1 MSVGQLEGLYKP
13 VPLRPNYFP
22 RGTRVWADDPIGF
35 WGQVGTMLKYQYS
48 PAYATLQSLNFEAD
62 PDFKPEDH
70 IDFRYEDPTYLMNAR
85 SEQHLAFMRRN
96 QIKQSQ
102 IKKDMQQV
110 SWQAML
116 VGAMADPLT
125 WAIPFSLTGK
135 GIYAGIKSGMK
146 AGFGYGAVSESLRA
160 PFDPTN
166 TSTET
171 LLNIGGST
179 VFGGAV
185 GGAFRT
191 PSAILKYRRSVKR
204 AKVENDQAF
213 SKFTDEALNNPVN
226 EQELSKQYKV
236 NIKIG
241 PQKKP
246 VEVDPKSKLKDDYV
260 VDSARIKENSGA
272 TGFILPSFETYLTKV
287 DALAQ
292 SMKLTRK
299 QFLEQYKGA
308 LPTTK
313 RQFELERTKDI
324 AKFIEEPAQPAVSRV
339 LKKGGIPFS
348 SNAFGRGKKGVFYKM
363 KEGGPTL
370 FEPIKEADIKAKP
383 YIDSIIDRKTN
394 TINIDKKSILESF
407 EQKRWSKPRIKGV
420 KKLPDDTFK
429 TPQQWYNFVLHHQ
442 IAKTTTPKKPN
453 ESIPKYENRINR
465 KALEM
470 TEDFVLKSM
479 ETLPIKDE
487 FDLALPNTFGNIV
500 TSGYRRAIQ
509 YVGPKSGKKLPQDI
523 KRLFHLLLQDG
534 SVLTKGMMAGRSMP
548 NGSVL
553 ANQGQMWGRLG
564 EYHMKLENLHY
575 QFIRNLKKV
584 DPNIEAPRGYFG
596 YKNRDKF
603 WTRPD
608 GKTFGEFLER
618 VTKYYINNVSDDKM
632 RSVSDDID
640 LGFLK
645 FDPVKEFGREL
656 NKYELKG
663 VEVLK
668 EFFETYKL
676 EAMNAD
682 MFTQNK
688 QLQGMR
694 NNITNFAVPR
704 VNEMRAKVSNAER
717 LGGKFEGKPTRY
729 WKKALQNAEADE
741 KNLRAEVGKIE
752 SRIEAGEF
760 MPPFEENYFSR
771 VWDRE
776 KIQKYMPQFRR
787 LVERTFEVIPY
798 KLKRDLKTGEI
809 RKIEYGTDFG
819 KGKDGQTRIDE
830 MIEEILNPTTV
841 EDMSEVMA
849 PLQVAG
855 LHSRN
860 LIAPNWFGYKAPD
873 GTVWRISD
881 FINTDPMDVM
891 RNYTVRVA
899 PKIEFK
905 KLLGGTEG
913 QVQQYIKNRMKDEG
927 FEPEEITQI
936 TTDFNVGYRR
946 EVGAVVDRQGGVDQE
961 VANNLKGLGTITFLS
976 DSGRASIVDAGNV
989 VFQYGFRPY
998 QQAMET
1004 FADRGQY
1011 NFNIGNRKAGEGLME
1026 RYKGVVA
1033 QRIVDNSTSHPVTHT
1048 WGKVRDK
1055 AVDVSMD
1062 LNLLRPLTMFMKELI
1077 GGFAQHDIIEKS
1089 LRYQSLSPNEKANLA
1104 RHFIGQKEAM
1114 LIAKNAKKY
1123 PLMDKLKR
1131 YHMADFERWDKDAT
1145 KSFLRGVTTHQ
1156 NIGSLT
1162 ANSADK
1168 FNLVDGQLWVKYRPF
1183 MRKFGWTPDQTVSID
1198 GSEMIR
1204 FQSNLMAIPFMFW
1217 NYGLAANQKILQ
1229 AGFDPTRPLTHRLFG
1244 ASIMIGLGYF
1254 VTSMRMPDYLW
1265 DNMGY
1270 SRRMARAVHMS
1281 GVTGMYTD
1289 LAYMA
1294 IHMTKGAGLQGP
1306 QNEFAMYNPDTF
1318 DAFMEPFGA
1327 GIGLA
1332 GDYGRGFYT
1341 MFTDSVPH
1349 GLAQIPYPL
1358 QYNMFIR
1365 DEVREMRRMLR
1376 NM

>member
-1 MSVGQLEGLYKP
+1 
-13 VPLRPNYFP
+13 
-22 RGTRVWADDPIGF
+22 
-35 WGQVGTMLKYQYS
+35 
-48 PAYATLQSLNFEAD
+48 
-62 PDFKPEDH
+62 
-70 IDFRYEDPTYLMNAR
+70 
-85 SEQHLAFMRRN
+85 
-96 QIKQSQ
+96 
-102 IKKDMQQV
+102 
-110 SWQAML
+110 
-116 VGAMADPLT
+116 
-125 WAIPFSLTGK
+125 
-135 GIYAGIKSGMK
+135 
-146 AGFGYGAVSESLRA
+146 
-160 PFDPTN
+160 
-166 TSTET
+166 
-171 LLNIGGST
+171 
-179 VFGGAV
+179 
-185 GGAFRT
+185 
-191 PSAILKYRRSVKR
+191 
-204 AKVENDQAF
+204 
-213 SKFTDEALNNPVN
+213 
-226 EQELSKQYKV
+226 
-236 NIKIG
+236 
-241 PQKKP
+241 
-246 VEVDPKSKLKDDYV
+246 
-260 VDSARIKENSGA
+260 
-272 TGFILPSFETYLTKV
+272 
-287 DALAQ
+287 
-292 SMKLTRK
+292 
-299 QFLEQYKGA
+299 
-308 LPTTK
+308 
-313 RQFELERTKDI
+313 
-324 AKFIEEPAQPAVSRV
+324 
-339 LKKGGIPFS
+339 
-348 SNAFGRGKKGVFYKM
+348 
-363 KEGGPTL
+363 
-370 FEPIKEADIKAKP
+370 
-383 YIDSIIDRKTN
+383 
-394 TINIDKKSILESF
+394 
-407 EQKRWSKPRIKGV
+407 
-420 KKLPDDTFK
+420 
-429 TPQQWYNFVLHHQ
+429 
-442 IAKTTTPKKPN
+442 
-453 ESIPKYENRINR
+453 
-465 KALEM
+465 
-470 TEDFVLKSM
+470 
-479 ETLPIKDE
+479 
-487 FDLALPNTFGNIV
+487 
-500 TSGYRRAIQ
+500 
-509 YVGPKSGKKLPQDI
+509 
-523 KRLFHLLLQDG
+523 
-534 SVLTKGMMAGRSMP
+534 
-548 NGSVL
+548 
-553 ANQGQMWGRLG
+553 
-564 EYHMKLENLHY
+564 
-575 QFIRNLKKV
+575 
-584 DPNIEAPRGYFG
+584 
-596 YKNRDKF
+596 
-603 WTRPD
+603 
-608 GKTFGEFLER
+608 
-618 VTKYYINNVSDDKM
+618 
-632 RSVSDDID
+632 
-640 LGFLK
+640 
-645 FDPVKEFGREL
+645 
-656 NKYELKG
+656 
-663 VEVLK
+663 
-668 EFFETYKL
+668 
-676 EAMNAD
+676 
-682 MFTQNK
+682 
-688 QLQGMR
+688 
-694 NNITNFAVPR
+694 
-704 VNEMRAKVSNAER
+704 
-717 LGGKFEGKPTRY
+717 
-729 WKKALQNAEADE
+729 
-741 KNLRAEVGKIE
+741 
-752 SRIEAGEF
+752 
-760 MPPFEENYFSR
+760 
-771 VWDRE
+771 
-776 KIQKYMPQFRR
+776 
-787 LVERTFEVIPY
+787 
-798 KLKRDLKTGEI
+798 
-809 RKIEYGTDFG
+809 
-819 KGKDGQTRIDE
+819 
-830 MIEEILNPTTV
+830 
-841 EDMSEVMA
+841 
-849 PLQVAG
+849 
-855 LHSRN
+855 
-860 LIAPNWFGYKAPD
+860 
-873 GTVWRISD
+873 
-881 FINTDPMDVM
+881 
-891 RNYTVRVA
+891 
-899 PKIEFK
+899 
-905 KLLGGTEG
+905 
-913 QVQQYIKNRMKDEG
+913 MKDEG

-1123 PLMDKLKR
+1123 PLMDKLER